1 MEVLIEGS
9 TDNTIIINI
18 DSEFGSNFIQVSV
31 VLLVSSFISEDKQ
44 ITTILNI
51 FNKVINFL
59 RTELIL
65 GWSQNK
71 QVCLLNFIEFDR
83 IFI

>member
-65 GWSQNK
+65 GWSQDK
-71 QVCLLNFIEFDR
+71 QVRLLNFIELDR

>member
-18 DSEFGSNFIQVSV
+18 DSEFGSNFIQVCV

-65 GWSQNK
+65 G
-71 QVCLLNFIEFDR
+71 
-83 IFI
+83 

>member
-9 TDNTIIINI
+9 TYNTIIINI

-65 GWSQNK
+65 GWSQDK
-71 QVCLLNFIEFDR
+71 QVRLLNFIELDR

>member
-65 GWSQNK
+65 G
-71 QVCLLNFIEFDR
+71 
-83 IFI
+83 

>member
-71 QVCLLNFIEFDR
+71 QVRLLNFIELDR

>member
-9 TDNTIIINI
+9 SDNTIIINI

-65 GWSQNK
+65 GWSQDK
-71 QVCLLNFIEFDR
+71 QVRLLNFIELDR